1 MPTDSLG
8 VARARLTALGFTVAP
23 DGVHPFGTANC
34 CVYFQDGTFL
44 EPLVVADRAAA
55 EKAVAG
61 GNVFVARGPSF
72 KVSYGDGDISA
83 IVLGTDDALADHSAF
98 VSAGLSIGPVLD
110 FERAVRDSAGNAD
123 TAAFRLAFAAPRG
136 EKQAFL
142 FTCQRVRVPRVDRS
156 ALQRHPNGVAGIRS
170 VEIWARGPA
179 SVGRDVARIANSTFE
194 DGVIQLANASMRLF
208 YTDVHYGD
216 VFRPVS
222 VTFAVNN
229 LAETRRYLSE
239 TGVDYMDGNDS
250 LSVAPERGS
259 GATFIFGESQ

>member
-1 MPTDSLG
+1 MPTESLG
-8 VARARLTALGFTVAP
+8 AARARLTALGFTVAP

-55 EKAVAG
+55 GQAIAH

-72 KVSYGDGDISA
+72 KVSYNDGDISA
-83 IVLGTDDALADHSAF
+83 IVLGTDGALADHAAF

-110 FERAVRDSAGNAD
+110 FERAVRDADGNAD

-136 EKQAFL
+136 EQGAFL
-142 FTCQRVRVPRVDRS
+142 FTCQRVRVPKVDRG
-156 ALQRHPNGVAGIRS
+156 ALQRHANGVTGIL
-170 VEIWARGPA
+170 
-179 SVGRDVARIANSTFE
+179 SVGIVASSPDEAGGDIAGIANSPYAAGAVE
-194 DGVIQLANASMRLF
+194 LANASLRINSA
-208 YTDVHYGD
+208 DVPLGE

-222 VTFAVNN
+222 VTFAVNG
-229 LAETRRYLSE
+229 LEETRRLLSA
-239 TGVDYMDGNDS
+239 TAVAYVDGDAL

-259 GATFIFGESQ
+259 GAAFIFEEAQ